1 MGVHERWHALSAH
14 FFTPAE
20 LRGTGSTG
28 ADESPCGTIESVK
41 MANGRK
47 DLADLKSDHQTGADR
62 QRPSC
67 SPGPRTMRG
76 GATCLHSCSHP
87 AGSGRALLRLLPTV
101 AASWPVGFLCHA
113 HARFLSQ
120 QLQHCGEPEA
130 ESCFS
135 EDGSGWNV
143 EASLLLILHQRI
155 NQFKYK
161 SIDKLFTSL
170 FLSYFREAHRR
181 KGESHFR
188 LNN

>member
-47 DLADLKSDHQTGADR
+47 DLADLMSDHQTGQIGSAR
-62 QRPSC
+62 HVRRV
-67 SPGPRTMRG
+67 PGRCGG
-76 GATCLHSCSHP
+76 GATCLHPCSHP
-87 AGSGRALLRLLPTV
+87 AGPGRALLRLLPTV

-161 SIDKLFTSL
+161 SIDKLFTSF
-170 FLSYFREAHRR
+170 FLSYFREVHRR
-181 KGESHFR
+181 KGENHFR